1 MGMPKKLF
9 MFDLFIDGQTYL
21 GQVEEVTPPKLSLKT
36 EDYQGAGMVG
46 SVAVMMGFD
55 SGALDMDASMGGL
68 MSELLESWGATIDGK
83 QFRFAG
89 SYYDDSTGESVPCE
103 IQTRGRFTEL
113 DFGSAKAGDNT
124 QHKYT
129 IKNTYCKI
137 TIDNKETFEVDLLN
151 MVWKVNGKDMLE
163 KHRANIGH

>member
-1 MGMPKKLF
+1 
-9 MFDLFIDGQTYL
+9 
-21 GQVEEVTPPKLSLKT
+21 

-89 SYYDDSTGESVPCE
+89 SYYDDPTG
-103 IQTRGRFTEL
+103 
-113 DFGSAKAGDNT
+113 
-124 QHKYT
+124 
-129 IKNTYCKI
+129 
-137 TIDNKETFEVDLLN
+137 
-151 MVWKVNGKDMLE
+151 
-163 KHRANIGH
+163 

>member
-1 MGMPKKLF
+1 MGMPKKFFL
-9 MFDLFIDGQTYL
+9 FDLYIDGQTYL

-68 MSELLESWGATIDGK
+68 MSELLESWGATIYGK

-89 SYYDDSTGESVPCE
+89 SYYDDPTGESVPCE

-124 QHKYT
+124 NNHEHSHDIELY
-129 IKNTYCKI
+129 N
-137 TIDNKETFEVDLLN
+137 E
-151 MVWKVNGKDMLE
+151 
-163 KHRANIGH
+163 

>member
-46 SVAVMMGFD
+46 SVAVMMGSVAVMMGFD
-55 SGALDMDASMGGL
+55 SGALDMEASMGGL

-89 SYYDDSTGESVPCE
+89 SYYDNPTGESVPCE

-124 QHKYT
+124 NNHEHSHDIELY
-129 IKNTYCKI
+129 N
-137 TIDNKETFEVDLLN
+137 E
-151 MVWKVNGKDMLE
+151 
-163 KHRANIGH
+163 